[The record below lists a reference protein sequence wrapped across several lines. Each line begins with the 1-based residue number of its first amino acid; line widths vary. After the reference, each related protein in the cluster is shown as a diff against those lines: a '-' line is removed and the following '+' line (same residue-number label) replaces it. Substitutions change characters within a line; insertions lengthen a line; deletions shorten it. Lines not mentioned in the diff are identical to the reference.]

1 MSVGTYQ
8 AEVNQACI
16 RCKVMKPPGKYAM
29 NRRRKD
35 GRNRVCKTCLAVASQ
50 ERETALRS
58 MPVDERVTIRGFTS
72 LSNGDITIETIAA
85 RRDEHI
91 ILLGAACQRWRE
103 SEDNEERDAA
113 RDALVYRAR
122 QLLEAE
128 RRCKACDESEDNP

>member
-1 MSVGTYQ
+1 MGEMTLPEIEQ
-8 AEVNQACI
+8 RCI
-16 RCKVMKPPGKYAM
+16 RCKVIQPQGRYAI
-29 NRRRKD
+29 NRRRRD
-35 GRNRVCKTCLAVASQ
+35 GRNAVCKKCMATASQ

-103 SEDNEERDAA
+103 SEDHEERDAA

-128 RRCKACDESEDNP
+128 RRCKACDESEENP

>member
-1 MSVGTYQ
+1 MGEMTLPEIEQ
-8 AEVNQACI
+8 RFI
-16 RCKVMKPPGKYAM
+16 RCKVIQPQGRFAI
-29 NRRRKD
+29 NRRRRD
-35 GRNRVCKTCLAVASQ
+35 GRNVVCKNCMASACRD
-50 ERETALRS
+50 RESTLRG
-58 MPVDERVTIRGFTS
+58 MPPDERVTIRGFTS
-72 LSNGDITIETIAA
+72 LSNGDITIETIMA

-103 SEDNEERDAA
+103 SEDREERDAA